1 MRIKNEILTAAAK
14 IVSDFGTHQKQMYF
28 SNFAEEA
35 TFLFYTHP
43 IRLESRKE
51 YEKLWEQWESEDGF
65 RVHSCESSNQLVQEI
80 DGNVA
85 VFTHDVKTVVELAG
99 EVSEVLERETIVFS
113 KQNSKWLAVHE
124 HLSPST

>member
-1 MRIKNEILTAAAK
+1 MSIEKDILNAAAK
-14 IVSDFGTHQKQMYF
+14 IVSDFGAHQKQEYF
-28 SNFAEEA
+28 SNFAEDA

-43 IRLESRKE
+43 VRLESRAE
-51 YEKLWEQWESEDGF
+51 YEKLWDQWESEDSF
-65 RVHSCESSNQLVQEI
+65 KVHSCNSSNQLVQDI
-80 DGNVA
+80 DGHVA
-85 VFTHDVKTVVELAG
+85 VFTHDVKTVVELGG